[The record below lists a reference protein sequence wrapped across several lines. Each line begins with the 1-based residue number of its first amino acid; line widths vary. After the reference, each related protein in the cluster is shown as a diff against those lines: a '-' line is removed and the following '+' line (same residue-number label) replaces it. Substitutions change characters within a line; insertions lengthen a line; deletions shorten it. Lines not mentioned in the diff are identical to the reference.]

1 MVSTSIQ
8 QLFAARVSSTPD
20 AVAVSAPLDG
30 TALTYRRLD
39 ERANRLAHRLI
50 GLGVRPGDPVAVLME
65 RSPELVISLLAV
77 AKAGA
82 VCLPLHSAHPLAR
95 LQRIT
100 DRAGAP
106 VLLTDAALRTRGLP
120 RAGEVVEPA
129 TDPAVAASPATDP
142 GVACGPDAVAC
153 IIHTSG
159 STGEPKGV
167 EVTHRGVLAF
177 AADSSWGPA
186 HRRIL
191 SLAPYAFGVCAYEI
205 WVPLLNG
212 GRVVLAPPG
221 EPDVATVRRLLA
233 DEGITALHVTAGLFR
248 VFAQE
253 APEIFAPVGEVL
265 TGGDV
270 VSPAA
275 VRRVLDACPDTV
287 VRAMYGATELTAFA
301 AHATMTASC
310 PPDGPVPVGRPMDG
324 VEFRLLGP
332 GLVPVP
338 DGESGEL
345 YVAGDR
351 LARGYH
357 RDAALTD
364 ERFVADPAGEP
375 GARMYRTGDLMRRTA
390 DGLLEFAGRL
400 GDQVKIRG
408 HLVEPG
414 EVEHV
419 LGRQDGVADAA
430 VVARDDVPG
439 EDKRLVAYVVPGPGG
454 VSPDG
459 LRAAVAALLPDY
471 MVPAAFVELDALP
484 LTPNGKLD
492 RAALPAPERPAPAP
506 APDPDE
512 FTPGR
517 RVLCGLFARAL
528 GLDAVGPHDSFFELG
543 GESLQ
548 AIRLA
553 GRIGAEL
560 GVEVSAA
567 DILSHP
573 TVAELET
580 RLRDLNPASL

>member
-8 QLFAARVSSTPD
+8 QRFAAQVSSTPD
-20 AVAVSAPLDG
+20 AVAVSAPQDD
-30 TALTYRRLD
+30 TTLTYRELD

-65 RSPELVISLLAV
+65 RSVEVVVALLAV
-77 AKAGA
+77 VKAGA
-82 VCLPLHSAHPLAR
+82 AYLPLHSAYPLAR
-95 LQRIT
+95 MQQIT

-106 VLLTDAALRTRGLP
+106 VLLTDAALRSRGLP

-129 TDPAVAASPATDP
+129 TDPAVAAAPATDP
-142 GVACGPDAVAC
+142 GVACDPDAVAYV
-153 IIHTSG
+153 IHTSG
-159 STGEPKGV
+159 STGAPKGV

-177 AADSSWGPA
+177 TADSSWSEA

-191 SLAPYAFGVCAYEI
+191 SLAPYAFGVSTYEI
-205 WVPLLNG
+205 WVPLLRG

-221 EPDVATVRRLLA
+221 EPDVATVRRLLV
-233 DEGITALHVTAGLFR
+233 DESITALHVTAGLFR

-253 APEIFAPVGEVL
+253 APDVFAPVREVL

-270 VSPAA
+270 IAPTA

-301 AHATMTASC
+301 AHTTMTAAC

-324 VEFRLLGP
+324 LEFRLLGP

-338 DGESGEL
+338 DGETGEL

-357 RDAALTD
+357 HDTALTD
-364 ERFVADPAGEP
+364 ERFVTDPVGT
-375 GARMYRTGDLMRRTA
+375 RMYRTGDLMRRTA
-390 DGLLEFAGRL
+390 DGQLEFAGRV

-408 HLVEPG
+408 YLVEPG

-419 LGRQDGVADAA
+419 LARQDGVADVA
-430 VVARDDVPG
+430 VVARDDGPG
-439 EDKRLVAYVVPGPGG
+439 GDKRLVAYVVPGRPGG
-454 VSPDG
+454 TGTDG

-471 MVPAAFVELDALP
+471 MVPAAFVVLDALP

-506 APDPDE
+506 VPETDE
-512 FTPGR
+512 LTPGR
-517 RVLCGLFARAL
+517 KVLCGLFARAL
-528 GLDAVGPHDSFFELG
+528 GLETVGLHDSFFELG

-580 RLRDLNPASL
+580 LLRDLSPAPL

>member
-8 QLFAARVSSTPD
+8 QQFAERVNSTPD

-50 GLGVRPGDPVAVLME
+50 ALGVRPGDPVAVLME
-65 RSPELVISLLAV
+65 RSPDVVTALLAV
-77 AKAGA
+77 LKAGGT
-82 VCLPLHSAHPLAR
+82 CLPLHSSQPLAR
-95 LQRIT
+95 LQHIT

-106 VLLTDAALRTRGLP
+106 VLLTDAVMRERGLP
-120 RAGEVVEPA
+120 KAGAVVEPA

-142 GVACGPDAVAC
+142 GVATGPDAVAC
-153 IIHTSG
+153 VIHTSG

-191 SLAPYAFGVCAYEI
+191 SLAPYAFGVSAYEI

-212 GRVVLAPPG
+212 GRIVLAPPG

-233 DEGITALHVTAGLFR
+233 DEGVTALHVTAGLFR

-253 APEIFAPVGEVL
+253 APGIFTPVREVL

-270 VSPAA
+270 VAPAA

-301 AHATMTASC
+301 AHTTMTASG

-324 VEFRLLGP
+324 VGFRLLGP
-332 GLVPVP
+332 GLAPVP
-338 DGESGEL
+338 DGEAGEL
-345 YVAGDR
+345 YVTGDR

-357 RDAALTD
+357 RDAALTAD
-364 ERFVADPAGEP
+364 RFVTGPDGT
-375 GARMYRTGDLMRRTA
+375 RMYRTGDLMRRTA
-390 DGLLEFAGRL
+390 DGQLEFAGRL

-419 LGRQDGVADAA
+419 LGRLDGVADAA
-430 VVARDDVPG
+430 VVARDDAFG
-439 EDKRLVAYVVPGPGG
+439 EGKLLVAYVVPGPAG
-454 VSPDG
+454 VSADG

-471 MVPAAFVELDALP
+471 MVPAAFVELAALP

-492 RAALPAPERPAPAP
+492 RAALPAPARPAPAP
-506 APDPDE
+506 APDDL
-512 FTPGR
+512 TPGR
-517 RVLCGLFARAL
+517 RLLCDLFARAL

-573 TVAELET
+573 TVAELEAL
-580 RLRDLNPASL
+580 LRETSPAPL

>member
-8 QLFAARVSSTPD
+8 QRFAAQVSSTPD

-30 TALTYRRLD
+30 TVLTYRRLD

-65 RSPELVISLLAV
+65 RSPEVVVALLAV
-77 AKAGA
+77 VKAGA
-82 VCLPLHSAHPLAR
+82 VCLPLHSAYPLAR
-95 LQRIT
+95 MQQIT

-106 VLLTDAALRTRGLP
+106 VLLTDAAMRTRGLP

-129 TDPAVAASPATDP
+129 TDPAVAACPATDP
-142 GVACGPDAVAC
+142 GVAGDLDAVAC
-153 IIHTSG
+153 VIHTSG

-177 AADSSWGPA
+177 AADPSWGEA

-191 SLAPYAFGVCAYEI
+191 SLAPYAFGVSAYEI
-205 WVPLLNG
+205 WVPLLGG

-221 EPDVATVRRLLA
+221 EPDVSTVRRLLA

-253 APEIFAPVGEVL
+253 APDLFAPVREVL

-270 VSPAA
+270 VAPTA
-275 VRRVLDACPDTV
+275 VRRVLDACPGIV

-301 AHATMTASC
+301 AHTTMTASC

-324 VEFRLLGP
+324 VDFRLLGP
-332 GLVPVP
+332 GLLPVP
-338 DGESGEL
+338 DGETGEL

-357 RDAALTD
+357 RNTALTAD
-364 ERFVADPAGEP
+364 RFVTDPSGT
-375 GARMYRTGDLMRRTA
+375 RMYRTGDLMRRTP
-390 DGLLEFAGRL
+390 DGQLEFAGRV
-400 GDQVKIRG
+400 GDQLKIRG

-419 LGRQDGVADAA
+419 LARQDGVADVA
-430 VVARDDVPG
+430 VVARDDAAG
-439 EDKRLVAYVVPGPGG
+439 EDKRLVAYVVRGPAG
-454 VSPDG
+454 VSADG
-459 LRAAVAALLPDY
+459 LRDAVAALLPDY
-471 MVPAAFVELDALP
+471 MVPSAFVVLDALP

-512 FTPGR
+512 LTPGR
-517 RVLCGLFARAL
+517 QVLCGLFARAL

-553 GRIGAEL
+553 GRIAAEL

-580 RLRDLNPASL
+580 RLRDLTPASL